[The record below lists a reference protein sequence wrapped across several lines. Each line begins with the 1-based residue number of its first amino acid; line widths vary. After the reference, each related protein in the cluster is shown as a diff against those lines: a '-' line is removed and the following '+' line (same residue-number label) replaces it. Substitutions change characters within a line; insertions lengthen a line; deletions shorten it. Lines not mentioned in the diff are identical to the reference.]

1 MNGNKLLS
9 TDAEQGPRILSDG
22 DFVAL
27 SHMLADN
34 AGFVSRKGP
43 QRSLKVDSRTPKAD
57 AAAAGNEGA
66 TRRAD
71 GASRG
76 EVRAIIPPSLQP
88 TLPARSL
95 EAGQFSG
102 WTCYGYWSGGKLLSR
117 ADIARVRKFGR

>member
-34 AGFVSRKGP
+34 AGFSGP
-43 QRSLKVDSRTPKAD
+43 QRSLKGRKAD
-57 AAAAGNEGA
+57 AANPKGPDAASTDFPYKPRQLTPLEIA
-66 TRRAD
+66 YPRAELK
-71 GASRG
+71 AMC
-76 EVRAIIPPSLQP
+76 
-88 TLPARSL
+88 PAKT

-102 WTCYGYWSGGKLLSR
+102 WVMYGYWSGGKLLSR